1 MSTIH
6 KFIFDRSFDDG
17 RSPPRHDAMAEQEE
31 IDAAAEAEAPPPEPT
46 FTKTELDALLAAAR
60 AEAYGQ
66 GFAEGQEK
74 GRADAETEAQTALTG
89 ALERVEADL
98 GRLIAAEE
106 AARAARQENTMRLV
120 LAIVRKLMPAYV
132 AQHGAAEVEAAV
144 TAFLTELVDE
154 VKLVIRVHEKWL
166 DSLRDRIEDMA
177 ARHGFAGQVSVLADP
192 RLGELDVKAD
202 WGDGGAERDPQA
214 LWAEV
219 ERIAGDLL
227 AGFPDAPA
235 PAGKTAS
242 AERMAAARAASAAH

>member
-1 MSTIH
+1 MSTIQ

-17 RSPPRHDAMAEQEE
+17 RSPPRHDAEE
-31 IDAAAEAEAPPPEPT
+31 PVEAPPEEEAPPEPT
-46 FTKTELDALLAAAR
+46 FTQTELEEKLAQAR

-74 GRADAETEAQTALTG
+74 GRADAETEADLALAA
-89 ALERVEADL
+89 ALDRVDADL
-98 GRLIAAEE
+98 AQLIAAEE
-106 AARAARQENTMRLV
+106 AARNARQQNTMRLT
-120 LAIVRKLMPAYV
+120 LAIVRKLMPAYI
-132 AQHGAAEVEAAV
+132 AQHGQAEVEAAV

-154 VKLVIRVHEKWL
+154 VRLVIRVHEKWL
-166 DSLRDRIEDMA
+166 DLLRDRIEDMA

-227 AGFPDAPA
+227 AGFPDGPA

-242 AERMAAARAASAAH
+242 AERMAAARAATAAH